1 MSPPISLTQNAINDV
16 KSDVA
21 KLKKS
26 LISAPKRSTQH
37 QEVLSMGKEVRNFT
51 RVVEGLT
58 ARLRVARTTEDRM
71 RKRIRFLENK
81 FEEEE
86 LIRDSILSSHE
97 KDLADRYNC
106 FDECAPRA
114 FSRNFNPRNNRRG
127 FGEKR

>member
-1 MSPPISLTQNAINDV
+1 MECGCGFAEG
-16 KSDVA
+16 A
-21 KLKKS
+21 EGWGCG
-26 LISAPKRSTQH
+26 STFDG
-37 QEVLSMGKEVRNFT
+37 E
-51 RVVEGLT
+51 
-58 ARLRVARTTEDRM
+58 RVARTTEDRM

-97 KDLADRYNC
+97 KDLSDRYNC